1 MLELFQNAIKCRYF
15 PPLSVVL
22 LNSLGR
28 MSNDKEVERDVYGM
42 EVGGA
47 DGVIVCFEDDMGLDT
62 TYGTQ
67 LGIKHVL

>member
-1 MLELFQNAIKCRYF
+1 MPFKVDISPA
-15 PPLSVVL
+15 LSAAL

-47 DGVIVCFEDDMGLDT
+47 DGVIV
-62 TYGTQ
+62 
-67 LGIKHVL
+67 

>member
-1 MLELFQNAIKCRYF
+1 
-15 PPLSVVL
+15 
-22 LNSLGR
+22 

-62 TYGTQ
+62 KYGTQ

>member
-1 MLELFQNAIKCRYF
+1 MPFKVDISPA
-15 PPLSVVL
+15 LSAAL

-47 DGVIVCFEDDMGLDT
+47 DGVIVGFEDDMGLDT
-62 TYGTQ
+62 KYGTQ